1 MLWDRILCSITKG
14 KDWKDDD
21 YVTAL
26 GSVALLY
33 SGRLL
38 KGGNVGGDDT
48 ALHCASSPSGRHPLG
63 CSFMRSFARDN
74 GRATSGITTMA
85 TRPLHGHTSS
95 SLLESSSMSSPLP
108 VHFQGLLKRVEHSFD

>member
-38 KGGNVGGDDT
+38 KGGNVG
-48 ALHCASSPSGRHPLG
+48 R
-63 CSFMRSFARDN
+63 
-74 GRATSGITTMA
+74 
-85 TRPLHGHTSS
+85 
-95 SLLESSSMSSPLP
+95 
-108 VHFQGLLKRVEHSFD
+108 